1 MSYLKFL
8 NCGLSNTQIK
18 EYIDKRYKSK
28 KYRNILKERIIDGK
42 TLQYLVRKYYG
53 DDISPKK
60 IQLLE
65 IKISNITHKFVSW
78 VVKELTDDGRE
89 EAN

>member
-8 NCGLSNTQIK
+8 DSGLSNTQIK

-42 TLQYLVRKYYG
+42 TLEYLVKKYYG
-53 DDISPKK
+53 DDISPNK
-60 IQLLE
+60 IRLLK
-65 IKISNITHKFVSW
+65 IKISNITRKFASW
-78 VVKELTDDGRE
+78 VVKELTDDER
-89 EAN
+89 N